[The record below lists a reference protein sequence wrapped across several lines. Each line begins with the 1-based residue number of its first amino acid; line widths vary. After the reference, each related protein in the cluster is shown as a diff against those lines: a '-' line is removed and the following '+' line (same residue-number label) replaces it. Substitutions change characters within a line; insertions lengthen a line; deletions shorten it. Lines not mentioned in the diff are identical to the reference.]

1 MGELVGE
8 LCEWISILWKVGVEM
23 GVEHAL
29 VHKSLKF
36 CKSSHHKLGDTNSR
50 CG

>member
-1 MGELVGE
+1 MVEIVRE
-8 LCEWISILWKVGVEM
+8 IAEWIPILWTVGVEM

-36 CKSSHHKLGDTNSR
+36 CKSSYDKLGNTNSR
-50 CG
+50 